1 MSTVVV
7 MVGIALVAVAL
18 VVAIAIG
25 AQKLADWWYDYSMRR
40 ELDKIIEKELRQSR
54 REFRR

>member
-1 MSTVVV
+1 MV
-7 MVGIALVAVAL
+7 MLGIALVAVAL
-18 VVAIAIG
+18 VIVIAIG